1 VVVIGAV
8 AAIAPACG
16 GNRWENVSSLE
27 GASGPI
33 LAGNKV
39 KIEPV
44 DFEPVVI
51 PPELTI
57 ETFSFSG
64 TLLDD
69 TSDLVLIPTV
79 FVSASSGNE
88 ENRLSTSG
96 TLQDTENPIYWKRD
110 ETTRNVDIEFLY
122 LPGDVFSSGLQGKER
137 IFLYLT
143 DQEGICA
150 SNIVA
155 WPVTFE

>member
-1 VVVIGAV
+1 MIAAV
-8 AAIAPACG
+8 AVIVPACG
-16 GNRWENVSSLE
+16 GDQWEEVSSLE
-27 GASGPI
+27 GPGGPI

-44 DFEPVVI
+44 AFQPAVI
-51 PPELTI
+51 PRETLTV

-79 FVSASSGNE
+79 FVSASSGDE
-88 ENRLSTSG
+88 ENRMATSG
-96 TLQDTENPIYWKRD
+96 TSQDTENPVYWKRD
-110 ETTRNVDIEFLY
+110 EATRNVDIEFLY
-122 LPGDVFSSGLQGKER
+122 LPGDVFFGGLQGKGR

-155 WPVTFE
+155 WPVIFE